1 MNFVGRLFLL
11 LMLPGTVL
19 MAEEKH
25 WSLRPVK
32 RVAVP
37 AKNNPIEY
45 FIGRKLREQKLNL
58 HLRQNDL
65 PCCGAQPWI

>member
-1 MNFVGRLFLL
+1 MKISNIILAFVFASG
-11 LMLPGTVL
+11 VW
-19 MAEEKH
+19 AADKKH
-25 WSLRPVK
+25 WSFQPVK